1 MSLHMRQNE
10 NRTEL
15 QKKLD
20 ADLRA
25 KAVARSKN
33 DSERPDGVDD
43 SAYIK
48 GTKQTTSL
56 AWVWLLIFFAVIGLF
71 VLFIYTANN
80 V

>member
-1 MSLHMRQNE
+1 MRQNE